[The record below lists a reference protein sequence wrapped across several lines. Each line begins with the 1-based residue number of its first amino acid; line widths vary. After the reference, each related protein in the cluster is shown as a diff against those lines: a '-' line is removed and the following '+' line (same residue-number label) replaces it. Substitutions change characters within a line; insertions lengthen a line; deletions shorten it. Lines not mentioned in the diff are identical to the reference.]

1 MTEEKLNKM
10 KWLQE
15 QGLKPD
21 YVFYSQGF
29 CKDGVAD
36 LRKVSDLE
44 GFEKDIVNCWFGGN
58 KYAWF
63 SESKLW
69 SLLPEWIKRREEYE
83 TLTGEFSTSNVFY
96 ELVIEKYRKKT
107 SIAYSVPVD
116 QRESFRSL
124 IEFES
129 DDLHDALLDMVIW
142 CVENGYLKAEGNK

>member
-10 KWLQE
+10 RWLHE
-15 QGLKPD
+15 QGFEPDMLDVGAGMLVSYDEELK
-21 YVFYSQGF
+21 FIN
-29 CKDGVAD
+29 KE
-36 LRKVSDLE
+36 DLE
-44 GFEKDIVNCWFGGN
+44 PPYFT
-58 KYAWF
+58 
-63 SESKLW
+63 ESKLW
-69 SLLPEWIKRREEYE
+69 SLLPATIRRREEHE

-116 QRESFRSL
+116 QRESLDCL

-142 CVENGYLKAEGNK
+142 CCENKYLKAEEK